1 MNIIQI
7 LIVVG
12 IAGAAYNEW
21 RQHDGNTVQVENKV
35 QVGSRTVIS
44 ENGLASLPPVNG
56 QTSRKVYVLAPE
68 NCPSADAKRA
78 DRLAADLSQKGI
90 PVVRRDSARFSLSS
104 QLESDV
110 QTRMSE
116 IMEGPLPIVFV
127 DGRAKSNP
135 SLDEVVAEFRR
146 SYSRQLSGR

>member
-1 MNIIQI
+1 MNIVWI

-12 IAGAAYNEW
+12 IAGGGYNTW
-21 RQHDGNTVQVENKV
+21 KQHHGNTIQVGNKV

-44 ENGLASLPPVNG
+44 ENGFASLPPVNG

-68 NCPSADAKRA
+68 NCPGEDAKRA
-78 DRLAADLSQKGI
+78 DSLAADLSRKGI

-116 IMEGPLPIVFV
+116 VMGGPLPIVFV

-135 SLDEVVAEFRR
+135 SLDEVVAEFRGN
-146 SYSRQLSGR
+146 YSQ

>member
-1 MNIIQI
+1 MNIVWI

-12 IAGAAYNEW
+12 IAGGGYNEW
-21 RQHDGNTVQVENKV
+21 KQHHGNTIQDGNKV

-44 ENGLASLPPVNG
+44 ENGFASLPPVNG

-68 NCPSADAKRA
+68 NCPSEAAKRA
-78 DRLAADLSQKGI
+78 DRLAADLSRKGI
-90 PVVRRDSARFSLSS
+90 PVERISRARFSFSS
-104 QLESDV
+104 QLESNV

-116 IMEGPLPIVFV
+116 IMEGPLPIVFA

-135 SLDEVVAEFRR
+135 SLDEVVAEFRGN
-146 SYSRQLSGR
+146 YPQ

>member
-1 MNIIQI
+1 MNIVWI

-12 IAGAAYNEW
+12 IAGGGYNTW
-21 RQHDGNTVQVENKV
+21 KQHHGNTIQDGNKV

-44 ENGLASLPPVNG
+44 ENGFASLPPVNG

-68 NCPSADAKRA
+68 NCPGEDAKRA
-78 DRLAADLSQKGI
+78 DSLAADLSRKGI

-116 IMEGPLPIVFV
+116 VMGGPLPIVFV

-135 SLDEVVAEFRR
+135 SLDEVVAEFRGN
-146 SYSRQLSGR
+146 YSQ

>member
-1 MNIIQI
+1 MDIVRI

-12 IAGAAYNEW
+12 IAGGGYNAW
-21 RQHDGNTVQVENKV
+21 KQYHGNTVQVENKV
-35 QVGSRTVIS
+35 HVGARTVIS
-44 ENGLASLPPVNG
+44 ENGFASMPPANG

-68 NCPSADAKRA
+68 NCPSEAARRA
-78 DRLAADLSQKGI
+78 DRLAADLSRKGM
-90 PVVRRDSARFSLSS
+90 PVVRRDSVRFSLSS

-127 DGRAKSNP
+127 DGRAKSDP

-146 SYSRQLSGR
+146 NHSRQLSGR

>member
-1 MNIIQI
+1 MNIVWI

-12 IAGAAYNEW
+12 IAGGGYNTW
-21 RQHDGNTVQVENKV
+21 KQHHGNTVQVENKA
-35 QVGSRTVIS
+35 QVWSRIVSRTVIS
-44 ENGLASLPPVNG
+44 ENGFASLPAVDG

-68 NCPSADAKRA
+68 NCPGEDAKRA
-78 DRLAADLSQKGI
+78 DSLAADLSRKGI

-116 IMEGPLPIVFV
+116 VMGGPLPIVFV

-135 SLDEVVAEFRR
+135 SLDEVVAEFRGN
-146 SYSRQLSGR
+146 YSQ